1 MLKDTL
7 KSAPLSDH
15 LCCFNGTRRIERGMK
30 RAAASWTSCFNISG
44 RNDEIGRLEQ
54 SFNAMSSQLKI
65 MRENERQEEAFR

>member
-1 MLKDTL
+1 M
-7 KSAPLSDH
+7 
-15 LCCFNGTRRIERGMK
+15 ERGMK